1 MKTSILT
8 LGQEEILKL
17 ERQWL
22 TDLQQILNKLGP
34 TEDEQTILS
43 NSIKQL
49 DELFLLVVVGEFNAG
64 KSALINTLLGE
75 MVLKEGVTP
84 TTAQINVLKYGAKSN
99 RVVADIH
106 LHHLTEPL
114 EFLRHI
120 NIVDTPGT
128 NAIIQEHQ
136 EITEEFVPRSD
147 LVLFVTSADRPFT
160 ESERNFL
167 SRIRE
172 WGKKVIIIINKIDI
186 FDTEADIQKVVDFVK
201 DNGLKLLAIKP
212 EVFPISGK
220 LAMKAKQQMK
230 TNQETDLWSESRFE
244 ALEGYIEQTLDEMTR
259 FQLKLQNPLGVGGRF
274 IKQYGEIIN
283 NRLMIL
289 GDDLDTLDTLE
300 RQLQLYREDMERD
313 FKFRLSDMENVLYD
327 MEKRGNEYFDDT
339 LRIGRL
345 FDLLQKSYIQKGFEQ
360 KVVANVPDTIE
371 QKVAAM
377 IDWLVNADLHQWQT
391 ATDYLKTR
399 KEAYQSKIVGEV
411 GQGFRYD
418 RDRLIDSVGRSAQRV
433 IDTYDKAIEAEKIAI
448 DAQMAVAG
456 TAVAGGMIG
465 LGAVLVAMTTT
476 MAIDVTGVL
485 TAVFGG
491 VMGFLIL
498 PYRRKTAKE
507 ELNLRLTELRLHLIG
522 TLTNQFNKELDRSVD
537 RIKEAIGPYTRFV
550 RSERDKLSDVQ
561 TKIVELERTQARLK
575 AEIEMLSPN

>member
-1 MKTSILT
+1 MKISILT
-8 LGQEEILKL
+8 PHQEEILKL

-34 TEDEQTILS
+34 TEDEQMILS

-84 TTAQINVLKYGAKSN
+84 TTAQINVLKYGTKNN
-99 RVVADIH
+99 RIVEDVH
-106 LHHLTEPL
+106 LHYLTEPL

-167 SRIRE
+167 NRIRE
-172 WGKKVIIIINKIDI
+172 WGKKVVIIINKIDI

-201 DNGLKLLAIKP
+201 DNGLKLLSIKP

-220 LAMKAKQQMK
+220 LAMKAKQGQD
-230 TNQETDLWSESRFE
+230 DLWAESRFE
-244 ALEGYIEQTLDEMTR
+244 ALEKYIEQTLDETTR

-283 NRLMIL
+283 NRLEVL
-289 GDDLDTLDTLE
+289 VDDLDTLDTLE
-300 RQLQLYREDMERD
+300 RQLQLYLEDMERD
-313 FKFRLSDMENVLYD
+313 FKFRLADIENVLYD

-339 LRIGRL
+339 LRIGRF
-345 FDLLQKSYIQKGFEQ
+345 FDLIQKSYIQKGFEQ

-371 QKVAAM
+371 QKVATM

-391 ATDYLKTR
+391 ATDYLKAR
-399 KEAYQSKIVGEV
+399 KEAYQSKVIGEV

-418 RDRLIDSVGRSAQRV
+418 RNRLIDSVGRSAQRV
-433 IDTYDKAIEAEKIAI
+433 VDTYDKSLESEKIAI

-456 TAVAGGMIG
+456 TAIAGGVIG
-465 LGAVLVAMTTT
+465 LGAALVVMTTT

-507 ELNLRLTELRLHLIG
+507 ELNNRLTELRLHLIG

-537 RIKEAIGPYTRFV
+537 RIKEAVGPYTRFV
-550 RSERDKLSDVQ
+550 RSERDKLTEVQ
-561 TKIVELERTQARLK
+561 VEIVELERTQARLK
-575 AEIEMLSPN
+575 AEIEMLDGGM

>member
-8 LGQEEILKL
+8 SNQEEILKR

-22 TDLQQILNKLGP
+22 TDLQQILNKLNL

-75 MVLKEGVTP
+75 VVLKEGVTP

-99 RVVADIH
+99 RVVEEVH
-106 LHHLTEPL
+106 LHYLTEPL

-167 SRIRE
+167 NRIRE
-172 WGKKVIIIINKIDI
+172 WGKKVVIIINKIDI
-186 FDTEADIQKVVDFVK
+186 FETEADMQKVIDFVK
-201 DNGLKLLAIKP
+201 DNGLKLLDIKP

-220 LAMKAKQQMK
+220 LAMKAKQGQ
-230 TNQETDLWSESRFE
+230 TDLWSKSRFE
-244 ALEGYIEQTLDEMTR
+244 ALEGYIEQTLDETTR
-259 FQLKLQNPLGVGGRF
+259 FQLKLQNPLGIGGRF
-274 IKQYGEIIN
+274 IKQYGDIVT
-283 NRLMIL
+283 NRLAIL
-289 GDDLDTLDTLE
+289 VDDLDTLDTLD

-313 FKFRLSDMENVLYD
+313 FEFRLADIENVLYD

-339 LRIGRL
+339 LRIGRF

-371 QKVAAM
+371 QKVATM
-377 IDWLVNADLHQWQT
+377 VDWLVNADLHQWQT
-391 ATDYLKTR
+391 ATDYLKAR
-399 KEAYQSKIVGEV
+399 KDAYQSKIIGEV

-433 IDTYDKAIEAEKIAI
+433 VDTYDKTIEAEKIAI

-456 TAVAGGMIG
+456 TAIAGGVVG
-465 LGAVLVAMTTT
+465 LGAVLVALTTT
-476 MAIDVTGVL
+476 MALDVTGVI

-491 VMGFLIL
+491 VMGLLIL
-498 PYRRKTAKE
+498 PRRRKAAKE
-507 ELNLRLTELRLHLIG
+507 ELNNRLTELRLHLIG
-522 TLTNQFNKELDRSVD
+522 TLTNQFNKELERSVD

-550 RSERDKLSDVQ
+550 RSERDKLSEIQ
-561 TKIVELERTQARLK
+561 TDIVELERTQARLNS
-575 AEIEMLSPN
+575 EIEALNG